1 MRPGLQGAILLA
13 FLLPLFRSLGG
24 HPLIDANG
32 VKWSLVLHL
41 SLFVSTGVSF
51 IALVIMDFWNNRDE
65 YGLLLFAWIIGIFT
79 FGAFVNWTINAR
91 SFLPLAPAAG
101 MVLARRLDVMS
112 EKTEESG
119 SSSRLGIHPLLWV
132 LMALAALSVAWG
144 DLKLANTAREAA
156 HSIAARYGGD
166 GRTLWFQGH
175 WGFQYYMQEAGAKAW
190 DMTSSR
196 IEPHD
201 FIVIPSNNTN
211 VYKMPQPPDQAG

>member
-1 MRPGLQGAILLA
+1 MPVPSCRWL
-13 FLLPLFRSLGG
+13 LLP
-24 HPLIDANG
+24 
-32 VKWSLVLHL
+32 
-41 SLFVSTGVSF
+41 
-51 IALVIMDFWNNRDE
+51 
-65 YGLLLFAWIIGIFT
+65 AWC
-79 FGAFVNWTINAR
+79 W
-91 SFLPLAPAAG
+91 LAG
-101 MVLARRLDVMS
+101 FYVMS

-156 HSIAARYGGD
+156 HRIAARYGGD

-190 DMTSSR
+190 DVKSSR
-196 IEPHD
+196 IEPQD

-211 VYKMPQPPDQAG
+211 LYKIRDHRIRLIETIKLNPSSWIATMSPPLGAGFYWDAKGPLPFAIGSVPPEEYSVFVSESIPE